1 MTTKQK
7 EFQPLW
13 SSFTGFRKILASALK
28 EAEAPDALV
37 SEVGYIDCEDAGVA
51 SDCFQAYEAADY
63 DLKDY
68 EKMRKRA
75 AKQKN
80 PFPGDTAVD
89 WEDIVSGHIH
99 DCVINCYDS
108 YSNLWN
114 YAPGHKPEKIDIE
127 KLAEKVCDILHEKI
141 TASK

>member
-1 MTTKQK
+1 MEPKK
-7 EFQPLW
+7 FEPLW
-13 SSFTGFRKILASALK
+13 SSFAGFRKVLASALK
-28 EAEAPDALV
+28 EAGAPDALV

-68 EKMRKRA
+68 EKMRKRTTKQGNSFSGDEA
-75 AKQKN
+75 A
-80 PFPGDTAVD
+80 D

-99 DCVINCYDS
+99 DCVIDCYDS

-114 YAPGHKPEKIDIE
+114 YAPGHKPEKIHIGE
-127 KLAEKVCDILHEKI
+127 LAEKVCEILHEKI
-141 TASK
+141 SATK